1 MGQPWVF
8 GEYVATRNAAVLQ
21 ISSLMMVVF
30 SGLMLAAASVLVAGR
45 LGGGR
50 PGAPRT
56 SPGATIAALTSA
68 LGMLLSSATIYLT
81 YRPYW
86 YIFQHAILNGDRSQT
101 RDLSDFLMAIRV
113 LPALVGLGY
122 NLTANLPMYFWTGV
136 TLLGVIGLVLILLR
150 HFLGHPR
157 ANRLQHNPR
166 VP

>member
-1 MGQPWVF
+1 LGEPWVF

-21 ISSLMMVVF
+21 ISSLMMVIF
-30 SGLMLAAASVLVAGR
+30 SGFMLVAASVLVAGSLR
-45 LGGGR
+45 GGR
-50 PGAPRT
+50 PGASRI
-56 SPGATIAALTSA
+56 SPAATITAVTSA

-101 RDLSDFLMAIRV
+101 RDLQDFLMAIRV
-113 LPALVGLGY
+113 LPAIGLGY